1 MPMTCVPPRRTRSGL
16 TVALPLASAGE
27 HTRGLIF
34 ATELP
39 RQHLNVSFDRRHH
52 REVAV
57 ARVTRLV
64 AVVAIGIV
72 VLAGCQR
79 DEQRPQAPAAAPSTQ
94 EISPGTLGAGAKV
107 SEPKGGVVLTMSGE
121 IGTRNQGKKLALDI
135 SSLERM
141 RMVRMETT
149 EPFLKRKVTFEGVLL
164 SDLLAVAG
172 VTDSVSKVNMTAL
185 DDYKVDFTVA
195 DVRSSQMLLAT
206 KADGKRMPVDKAG
219 PIRIVFPDSS
229 SLGRNPDLWIWSV
242 STMRLS

>member
-1 MPMTCVPPRRTRSGL
+1 MG
-16 TVALPLASAGE
+16 
-27 HTRGLIF
+27 
-34 ATELP
+34 
-39 RQHLNVSFDRRHH
+39 
-52 REVAV
+52 
-57 ARVTRLV
+57 RVTRLV
-64 AVVAIGIV
+64 AVVAMGIV

-79 DEQRPQAPAAAPSTQ
+79 DEPRSQTPAAAAPAPQ
-94 EISPGTLGAGAKV
+94 EVNPGTLAAGARV
-107 SEPKGGVVLTMSGE
+107 SAPKGEVVLTMSGA

-135 SSLERM
+135 ASLERM
-141 RMVRMETT
+141 RTVRMETS

-164 SDLLAVAG
+164 SDLLAVA
-172 VTDSVSKVNMTAL
+172 SVPGSASKVNMTAL

-195 DVRSSQMLLAT
+195 DVRSSQMMLAT